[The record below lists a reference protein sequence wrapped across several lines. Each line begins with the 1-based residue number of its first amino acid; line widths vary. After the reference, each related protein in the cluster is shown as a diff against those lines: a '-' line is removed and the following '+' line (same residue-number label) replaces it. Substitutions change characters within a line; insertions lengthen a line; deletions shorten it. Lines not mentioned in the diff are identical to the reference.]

1 MLKGLITGAITATLL
16 AGTAVADAHKEFTI
30 RATANS
36 NENDEDYDG
45 LVVFKN
51 FVESASNGRVGVG
64 NFHGH
69 TALW

>member
-1 MLKGLITGAITATLL
+1 MLKTLTKVAATAALL
-16 AGTAVADAHKEFTI
+16 ATPIAAFAQDFTI

-51 FVESASNGRVGVG
+51 YVESASNGRIAV
-64 NFHGH
+64 
-69 TALW
+69 